1 MDEYEL
7 KGESLHS
14 ENGFSI
20 LRRRDFIKLAGGG
33 AAGLFIFFRIG
44 TACNLISGGP
54 EEKRELPED
63 FNAFLHIGNEGMV
76 TCFTGKIEMGQG
88 VITSLAQM
96 MADELDVPYEQ
107 VKMVMG
113 DTDLC
118 PYDAGTWGS
127 LSTRVFGPAMLAAA
141 AEARSVLLSLGAEML
156 KVPMEKLDVK
166 DGIIFNKENSQQSVG
181 YSQLTRGKRIEKFMD
196 DKPAVKDYSRYKLM
210 GKPLN
215 RADSVGKVKGETLY
229 AGDYKMP
236 GMLFA
241 RILRP
246 PSHGAT
252 LVSADTTAAKKLEG
266 VTVIEDKDL
275 IAVLHEDIEK
285 ADAALKTIKTEYS
298 FNEKKVDD
306 KIIFSYLLNSDTEAQ
321 GLNRDGSI
329 DRGKEESSFVVESE
343 FHNSYVAHSALET
356 HTALAYMEGDRL
368 IARVST
374 QSPFGVQDTLSRELG
389 LPLEKVRVI
398 PPFVGGGFGGKAPA
412 RQALE
417 AARLTRLSGK
427 PVMVHWTRE
436 EEFFYDTF
444 RPAAVVKVISG
455 ADKQGKI
462 RVWDYHEYY
471 AGSRGSDTIYDVPN
485 QRTTSYSGKD
495 VHPFA
500 TGAWR
505 APGNNTNTFAR
516 ESQIDIMASRL
527 GIDPLEFRLI
537 NLKDERMKGVLTA
550 VADLFGW
557 TPGKTPGGRGFG
569 IACGT
574 DAGSY
579 VAHMAE
585 VRVDK
590 STGQVQVVRVAC
602 AQDMGFC
609 VNPEGAKIQM
619 EGCIMMGLGYA
630 LTEEVEFKGG
640 DVLTSNYGTYKI
652 PLFSWLPTI
661 ETRILDKKEP
671 MQGGGEPAII
681 CMGGVIANAIFDACG
696 ARLYQLPMTPE
707 RVLAAMS
714 TKG

>member
-14 ENGFSI
+14 ENGFSL

-88 VITSLAQM
+88 VISSLAQM

-306 KIIFSYLLNSDTEAQ
+306 KIIFSYLLNSDTEAK

>member
-14 ENGFSI
+14 ENGFSL

-306 KIIFSYLLNSDTEAQ
+306 KIIFSYLLNSDTEAK

>member
-1 MDEYEL
+1 
-7 KGESLHS
+7 
-14 ENGFSI
+14 
-20 LRRRDFIKLAGGG
+20 
-33 AAGLFIFFRIG
+33 
-44 TACNLISGGP
+44 
-54 EEKRELPED
+54 
-63 FNAFLHIGNEGMV
+63 
-76 TCFTGKIEMGQG
+76 
-88 VITSLAQM
+88 
-96 MADELDVPYEQ
+96 
-107 VKMVMG
+107 
-113 DTDLC
+113 
-118 PYDAGTWGS
+118 
-127 LSTRVFGPAMLAAA
+127 
-141 AEARSVLLSLGAEML
+141 
-156 KVPMEKLDVK
+156 
-166 DGIIFNKENSQQSVG
+166 
-181 YSQLTRGKRIEKFMD
+181 
-196 DKPAVKDYSRYKLM
+196 
-210 GKPLN
+210 
-215 RADSVGKVKGETLY
+215 
-229 AGDYKMP
+229 
-236 GMLFA
+236 
-241 RILRP
+241 
-246 PSHGAT
+246 
-252 LVSADTTAAKKLEG
+252 
-266 VTVIEDKDL
+266 
-275 IAVLHEDIEK
+275 
-285 ADAALKTIKTEYS
+285 
-298 FNEKKVDD
+298 
-306 KIIFSYLLNSDTEAQ
+306 
-321 GLNRDGSI
+321 
-329 DRGKEESSFVVESE
+329 
-343 FHNSYVAHSALET
+343 
-356 HTALAYMEGDRL
+356 
-368 IARVST
+368 
-374 QSPFGVQDTLSRELG
+374 
-389 LPLEKVRVI
+389 
-398 PPFVGGGFGGKAPA
+398 
-412 RQALE
+412 
-417 AARLTRLSGK
+417 
-427 PVMVHWTRE
+427 
-436 EEFFYDTF
+436 
-444 RPAAVVKVISG
+444 VVKVISG

-671 MQGGGEPAII
+671 MQGGDEPAII